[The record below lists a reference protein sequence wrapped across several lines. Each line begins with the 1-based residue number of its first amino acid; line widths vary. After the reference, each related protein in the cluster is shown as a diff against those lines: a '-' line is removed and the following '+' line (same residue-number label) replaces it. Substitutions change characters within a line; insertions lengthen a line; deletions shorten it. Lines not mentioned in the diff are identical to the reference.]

1 VTAPSRPVL
10 LLWGEDPF
18 LLREAAREA
27 FGEVEAT
34 VAAGQEWQPGLTSD
48 LATPSLLGEARGLLV
63 TEADELPDEGLEEV
77 ARYGATPGGDA
88 LLVLCWEVGSRAKG
102 PPKGVLTRLGDGVEV
117 RRVAVERKDLP
128 RWVLSRAK
136 RRDLRFTPQGAAML
150 VQTLGEDPAR
160 LDQAVDQI
168 AASHPDQGLTPETV
182 AAQFRGFGD
191 RRTWELCDAAFTG
204 DAPRSLRALAGM
216 LEAGEEPIMI
226 LGGIAARVRDLLRV
240 ASLPP
245 RTPLAEVARAA
256 GLRFD
261 WQARRYRDQAD
272 RFTSDQLAGFHADL
286 VEADR
291 LLKQGGTGDVI
302 LPMVVTRVASGAGR
316 AARAP
321 AG

>member
-1 VTAPSRPVL
+1 VTAPSHAVV

-18 LLREAAREA
+18 LLREAARQE
-27 FGEVEAT
+27 FGDVEPT
-34 VAAGQEWQPGLTSD
+34 VAAGHEWRPGLTSD
-48 LATPSLLGEARGLLV
+48 LATPSLLGEARGLLI
-63 TEADELPDEGLEEV
+63 TQADDLPDEGLDEV
-77 ARYGATPGGDA
+77 ARYAATPGGDA
-88 LLVLCWEVGSRAKG
+88 RLVICWEVGPKAKG
-102 PPKGVLTRLGDGVEV
+102 PPKGVLTRLGDGAEV

-128 RWVLSRAK
+128 RWVLARAK
-136 RRDLRFTPQGAAML
+136 RRDLRSTSQGAVLL
-150 VQTLGEDPAR
+150 VQTVGEDPAR
-160 LDQAVDQI
+160 LDQAVEQL
-168 AASHPDQGLTPETV
+168 AVSHPEQGLTPETV

-204 DAPRSLRALAGM
+204 DAARALRALAGM
-216 LEAGEEPIMI
+216 LDAGEEPIMI

-245 RTPLAEVARAA
+245 RTPLGEVARAA

-261 WQARRYRDQAD
+261 WQARRYRDQAG
-272 RFTSDQLAGFHADL
+272 RFTSDQLAAFHADL

-291 LLKQGGTGDVI
+291 LLKQGGTGDVV
-302 LPMVVTRVASGAGR
+302 LPMVVARIASGAGR